1 MVFLKITSFLGELGN
16 KLPTESNIFKIS
28 KKKILFVFCIFL
40 LYKIISIS
48 LDLTFKFLI
57 FSFEMM
63 FNGFQVDC
71 IQIYN
76 HDILRHSENIVT
88 LNCKYNILFKI

>member
-1 MVFLKITSFLGELGN
+1 MVFLNITSFLGELGDN
-16 KLPTESNIFKIS
+16 PEKLLKIS
-28 KKKILFVFCIFL
+28 KKKILFIFCIFL

-48 LDLTFKFLI
+48 LDLTFKFLNL
-57 FSFEMM
+57 SFEMM

-76 HDILRHSENIVT
+76 HNTLSHSEKIVT